1 LKDGLEILVERAPN
15 ITRLEISNNEFTSF
29 DKLKPL
35 DQLQQLQHLHLYANP
50 FSNSPNYRTKVFQI
64 VKKLSTLDGMN

>member
-29 DKLKPL
+29 DQLKPL
-35 DQLQQLQHLHLYANP
+35 DQLQQLQHLHFYANH